1 MKNQEPNYYPAGIYA
16 IHNTTKDIFY
26 IGSSENIEKRWQQ
39 HQILLKTN
47 KHYNKKLQSDY
58 NNGDNIIFGLIK
70 DTFPDKRQLLYE
82 ERFYI
87 HNWKQN
93 GRNLYNVAKMM
104 GPYYTDRTHLKRIIA
119 DKYCKERFG
128 RIFDQLFSRHNPA
141 VYDMYYE
148 IITSE
153 PEKEPEIRERYKDL
167 KSYFEKWFY
176 GLREKAG

>member
-87 HNWKQN
+87 HNWKQ
-93 GRNLYNVAKMM
+93 
-104 GPYYTDRTHLKRIIA
+104 II
-119 DKYCKERFG
+119 
-128 RIFDQLFSRHNPA
+128 LS
-141 VYDMYYE
+141 
-148 IITSE
+148 
-153 PEKEPEIRERYKDL
+153 
-167 KSYFEKWFY
+167 
-176 GLREKAG
+176 